1 MNEKNLTLEEINTR
15 TIENHKKA
23 EIDIIDCCKP

>member
-15 TIENHKKA
+15 TIENYKKA
-23 EIDIIDCCKP
+23 DILNNSE